1 MNKEKVKE
9 FFKGLLSD
17 PFGAC
22 VEASIYIVAVA
33 AGTWCVLSALALA
46 HSMLLPAIQRFH

>member
-17 PFGAC
+17 PFGTC

>member
-1 MNKEKVKE
+1 MSKENVKE
-9 FFKGLLSD
+9 FFKNLMSD
-17 PFGAC
+17 PFGTC

-33 AGTWCVLSALALA
+33 AGTWCVLSALMLA